1 MTSMM
6 MCSVAVSMP
15 SLRPMSAPLYQVMAA
30 QVVER
35 LGLKSTAVH
44 LDITS
49 FHVDGAY
56 DCADG
61 DLVGKL
67 QLVRGYSR
75 DHRPELN
82 QVILELICENQA
94 GLPVYSVQALSGNS
108 NDTKAFA
115 QTVRRHLSSLKA
127 AQECRYLV
135 GDAALYCAGY
145 LAITGATAATIC
157 DPGARHSQ

>member
-1 MTSMM
+1 FANKPVERLIGPGI
-6 MCSVAVSMP
+6 CADDLNDDVLGRCLDALFDADVST
-15 SLRPMSAPLYQVMAA
+15 LYQVMAA

-56 DCADG
+56 DQADG
-61 DLVGKL
+61 EQTGKL

-94 GLPVYSVQALSGNS
+94 GL
-108 NDTKAFA
+108 
-115 QTVRRHLSSLKA
+115 
-127 AQECRYLV
+127 
-135 GDAALYCAGY
+135 
-145 LAITGATAATIC
+145 
-157 DPGARHSQ
+157 